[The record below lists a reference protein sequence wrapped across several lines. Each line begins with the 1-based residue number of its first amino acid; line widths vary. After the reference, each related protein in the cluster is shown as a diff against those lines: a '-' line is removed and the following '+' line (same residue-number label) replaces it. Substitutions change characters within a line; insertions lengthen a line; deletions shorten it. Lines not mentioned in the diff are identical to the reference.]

1 MLGYTGTYKGK
12 EISVMGS
19 GMGVASAGI
28 YISELYGMLGVENI
42 VRIGTAGALNP
53 SLKPGSI
60 IFGLSASTDSG

>member
-28 YISELYGMLGVENI
+28 YIAELYGFYNVENI
-42 VRIGTAGALNP
+42 IRVGTAG
-53 SLKPGSI
+53 SLSPDIKPGKVVI
-60 IFGLSASTDSG
+60 GLSASTDSG